1 MDGLAHVEAGM
12 QNLPVC
18 DFWLQLWRLS
28 PAAAGRRPLVLL
40 ASRVPE
46 EVVSRRCAVACPRP
60 PFSLPQS
67 FPPET
72 APEREDKDMWAV
84 DFTLIEVM
92 T

>member
-1 MDGLAHVEAGM
+1 MW
-12 QNLPVC
+12 NLPVC

-67 FPPET
+67 FPPE
-72 APEREDKDMWAV
+72 REDKDMWAV
-84 DFTLIEVM
+84 NFTLIEVM